1 MNQIIRP
8 LSEEFLYASPES
20 VPKSCYRCGRKR
32 GESSPLRPPR
42 NSDRKRESKG
52 I

>member
-20 VPKSCYRCGRKR
+20 VPKSCYRCGRR
-32 GESSPLRPPR
+32 DGESSPLRPPR
-42 NSDRKRESKG
+42 KSEGKREGKEL
-52 I
+52 

>member
-20 VPKSCYRCGRKR
+20 VPKCCYQCGRKR
-32 GESSPLRPPR
+32 DESSPLSPLRK
-42 NSDRKRESKG
+42 NEKKREG
-52 I
+52 NNL